1 MHDGRVQ
8 RVIGAVGGQRQN
20 PRQGGVGVLQR
31 AERQP
36 RRAVF
41 VIEQPDQL
49 AGPFFGAP
57 PLGEAPGDRVDL
69 CRVVRRRP
77 RRIRIAGAQTQ
88 VEHERQAM
96 TFGDLP
102 DFVRTVGIE
111 RRERQLRRLAGVH
124 VDGDLAVAVADDQLA
139 TRARGWQRDRQ
150 GRDHPVG
157 FLGVAVRREETAR
170 FIDQQLVE
178 LRVEP
183 VGGATQARRRR
194 VEDLRE
200 RLRPRGARQSHPL
213 GIDLPA
219 VADRPVQQ
227 CFRSLAV
234 RRALRPLD
242 QGSDLRLGNREGEGA
257 RALHLQPRHGR
268 EQSAVGAKVARAVDG
283 QQQLLERIRGAV
295 LPHLV
300 LPP

>member
-1 MHDGRVQ
+1 M
-8 RVIGAVGGQRQN
+8 
-20 PRQGGVGVLQR
+20 
-31 AERQP
+31 
-36 RRAVF
+36 
-41 VIEQPDQL
+41 IEQPDQL
-49 AGPFFGAP
+49 VGPFLGAP
-57 PLGEAPGDRVDL
+57 PLGEAPGNPVDL
-69 CRVVRRRP
+69 RRVIRRCP
-77 RRIRIAGAQTQ
+77 RRIRVAGAQTQ

-96 TFGDLP
+96 TFGDRP

-111 RRERQLRRLAGVH
+111 GGERQLRRLAGGH
-124 VDGDLAVAVADDQLA
+124 VDGNLAVAVADDQLA
-139 TRARGWQRDRQ
+139 ARARGWQRDRQ
-150 GRDHPVG
+150 GRNHPAG

-234 RRALRPLD
+234 RRALRHLD
-242 QGSDLRLGNREGEGA
+242 QGTDLRLGDRKGQGA
-257 RALHLQPRHGR
+257 RALHLQTRHGR
-268 EQSAVGAKVARAVDG
+268 EQSAVGAEVARAVDG
-283 QQQLLERIRGAV
+283 QQQLLERILRAGFFHAG
-295 LPHLV
+295 
-300 LPP
+300 LPPRCRHAAVS